1 MDACSV
7 ESNNTRSMFSRKK
20 IKVHI
25 SVQREAIKYER
36 VFVRKQI
43 LPLEQKQQSYIG
55 RKSQFTGDREKQ
67 RKILHTIAVNV
78 GNIETADLHRMK

>member
-7 ESNNTRSMFSRKK
+7 ESNNTRSMFSRTKK

-25 SVQREAIKYER
+25 SVQREVIKYGR

-43 LPLEQKQQSYIG
+43 LPLEYKQQSYIG
-55 RKSQFTGDREKQ
+55 RNSQFTGDREKQ
-67 RKILHTIAVNV
+67 RKILHTIAVNP
-78 GNIETADLHRMK
+78 